1 MLEWINVNAKDTRR
15 VPTSGGL
22 PQRACSNS
30 FHSMEEW
37 PWTGLLRWK
46 CSFASSIRG
55 RFRRRRV
62 SFASASPPYPRPW
75 RRLEERLGTRLLLR
89 SSRGLATTEAG
100 QNFYDRARR
109 AIEKADEADLAAR
122 GAGAG
127 LVGPLRF
134 SAAVTFARLH
144 VIPHLPAFLARHP
157 GLTIEAVLDD
167 RNVDPVEEGIDVTLR
182 MGTLAD
188 STLVARKIGESR
200 RLVVGTPA
208 YFAAAGKPATPDD
221 LSRHRGVIYARDGG
235 GNHFTFRNGAAAIAV
250 TLDDRL
256 RITAAEGV
264 REAVLAGLGV
274 AVISEWMFEREL
286 SSGVVHEV
294 LNDWTLP
301 PTALWA
307 LFPTGRRASAK
318 ARAFVDFVETI
329 LTTNQPGDRT
339 KRERKPTMLAFP
351 PSAGQYSSREVGG
364 GRATRQPGQ
373 IRKEAALTSAV
384 RVARQPPTLSYRL
397 M

>member
-1 MLEWINVNAKDTRR
+1 MDRFAAMEMFVRVVDT
-15 VPTSGGL
+15 G
-22 PQRACSNS
+22 S
-30 FHSMEEW
+30 FSAAARQ
-37 PWTGLLRWK
+37 LRIGQP
-46 CSFASSIRG
+46 A
-55 RFRRRRV
+55 V
-62 SFASASPPYPRPW
+62 SKAMAQ
-75 RRLEERLGTRLLLR
+75 LEERLGTRLLLR

-109 AIEKADEADLAAR
+109 AIEEADEADLAAR

-182 MGTLAD
+182 MGTLAN

-351 PSAGQYSSREVGG
+351 PSPANIAAGRLAVDEPLANRVRS
-364 GRATRQPGQ
+364 GRKQP
-373 IRKEAALTSAV
+373 
-384 RVARQPPTLSYRL
+384 
-397 M
+397 